1 MRMYDIIKNKRDG
14 HELSDKEI
22 EFFVN
27 GYVENLIPDYQVSAL
42 LMAIFLNKMTKNET
56 VSLTKAMVNSGDVID
71 LSSIDGIKVDKHS
84 TGGVGD
90 KTSLVL
96 GPMVA
101 ACGLPVAKM
110 SGRGLGHT
118 GGTLDKLESIKG
130 FRIALSKE
138 EFIDNVNRHK
148 LSICS
153 QTANISP
160 ADKKLYALRDVTAT
174 VDNISLIAS
183 SIMSKKLAAGSN
195 AIVLDVK
202 VGSGAFMKNLE
213 DAFILAKEMVDIGN
227 DMGRNTVAII
237 SDMEE
242 PLGYA
247 VGNALEIKE
256 VIMSLKGEGPKDLM
270 ELCLTLGSRL
280 LVLGN
285 VVESID
291 EGRQMLEE
299 TISSKKAL
307 NKFIEFVEAQG
318 GDSNCIKNSELLPQA
333 KYVTELKSNCDG
345 FVNSINAEE
354 VGLAA
359 LTLGAGRETKES
371 DIDLSVGVMLN
382 KKLSDEVKIGDTL
395 AYIHGN
401 DNAKIDEAK
410 RILEKSYTIGQ
421 KNISNKKLIY
431 GIVDSS
437 GIKRL

>member
-1 MRMYDIIKNKRDG
+1 MYDIIKKKRDG
-14 HELSDKEI
+14 QELSDKEI

-27 GYVENLIPDYQVSAL
+27 GYVENTIPDYQVSAL
-42 LMAIFLNKMTKNET
+42 LMAIFLNKMTKDET
-56 VSLTKAMVNSGDVID
+56 VSLTKAMLNSGDVID

-213 DAFILAKEMVDIGN
+213 DAFVLAKEMVDIGN
-227 DMGRNTVAII
+227 DMGRNTVAIL
-237 SDMEE
+237 SDMDE

-247 VGNALEIKE
+247 VGNALEVKE
-256 VIMSLKGEGPKDLM
+256 VIMSLQGDGPKDLM

-285 VVESID
+285 LVKSID
-291 EGRQMLEE
+291 EGRQILEE
-299 TISSKKAL
+299 TISNKKAF

-318 GDSNCIKNSELLPQA
+318 GDSNCIKNPDLLPQA

-345 FVNSINAEE
+345 FINSINAEE

-371 DIDLSVGVMLN
+371 EIDLSVGVILN
-382 KKLSDEVKIGDTL
+382 KKLADVVKTGDTL

-401 DNAKIDEAK
+401 DKAKIEEAK
-410 RILEKSYTIGQ
+410 RILEKSYTIGE
-421 KNISNKKLIY
+421 KNKNNKKLIY
-431 GIVDSS
+431 GIVDNS